1 MSTINIQ
8 SSERAVLIMET
19 TIKNSWSFL
28 AFCSAFGQ
36 PKLAH
41 FTNGETGEQ
50 FSSVMFIK
58 NEGQAN
64 EQKTLCNF
72 SEKLGQLT
80 AKEVSARKHDLQVIQ
95 NSDDKFY
102 ICNKGAQAWEDIE
115 I

>member
-28 AFCSAFGQ
+28 AFCSAFGS

-41 FTNGETGEQ
+41 FTNGETGEE
-50 FSSVMFIK
+50 FCSVMFIK
-58 NEGQAN
+58 NEGMSN
-64 EQKTLCNF
+64 ESKTLANF
-72 SEKLGQLT
+72 SEKLGQMT
-80 AKEVSARKHDLQVIQ
+80 AREVSAKKHDLQVIE
-95 NSDDKFY
+95 NSEGKFY
-102 ICNKGAQAWEDIE
+102 ICNKGSNAWEDIE